1 MTFAMNLKGEMIS
14 RLVIRSP
21 NPMRVSGRTSC
32 RRVLSKAS
40 SMKQIIPFST
50 STRRS
55 KRDFLL
61 HLARVHIPPRRR
73 AVPSAPV
80 VHFVTYVTNSGGY
93 LTPGL
98 LSQYLSSH

>member
-1 MTFAMNLKGEMIS
+1 
-14 RLVIRSP
+14 
-21 NPMRVSGRTSC
+21 
-32 RRVLSKAS
+32 
-40 SMKQIIPFST
+40 MKQKIPFSM
-50 STRRS
+50 SIRRS

-61 HLARVHIPPRRR
+61 HLGMRALGAVLGASLLVAPAHC
-73 AVPSAPV
+73 AVPSASV